1 MANIV
6 ESKGWNWQIVSDEF
20 ADVWKKTA
28 QESFYLLNCWK
39 KQQKLTTNRPYWRVC
54 LSWLEVLN
62 NFITNHPDIL
72 VDLGRKT
79 DLFYEHLELSDPLLF
94 KKIEL
99 SKKNLC

>member
-1 MANIV
+1 MRLLIV
-6 ESKGWNWQIVSDEF
+6 HLRIRHALRSGGSVRE
-20 ADVWKKTA
+20 
-28 QESFYLLNCWK
+28 
-39 KQQKLTTNRPYWRVC
+39 QKLNRQKCR
-54 LSWLEVLN
+54 LNFWLEVLN

-94 KKIEL
+94 KKIES

>member
-1 MANIV
+1 MLSGSNCSQTNI
-6 ESKGWNWQIVSDEF
+6 KKSDKSAGF
-20 ADVWKKTA
+20 
-28 QESFYLLNCWK
+28 
-39 KQQKLTTNRPYWRVC
+39 LTSAC
-54 LSWLEVLN
+54 WLEVLN